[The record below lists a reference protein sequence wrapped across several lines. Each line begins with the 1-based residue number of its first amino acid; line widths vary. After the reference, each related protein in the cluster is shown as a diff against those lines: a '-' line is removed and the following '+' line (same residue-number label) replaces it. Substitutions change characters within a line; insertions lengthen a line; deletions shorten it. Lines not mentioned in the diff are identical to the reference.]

1 MIGITNHD
9 ASFFELTSTDVSVE
23 AFDPRRIQ
31 SLTITEQRDAMPQGS
46 ISFYDPEN
54 IASRVLRT
62 GANIFVNWGYRQAL
76 LQTEIV
82 VDQFN
87 VDEING
93 SLVRRGMQ
101 GFVSS
106 PSGQGGQNGVITY
119 NCNFTGY
126 GFRGLDETRRYTS
139 GTKFDVISAVFDR
152 LGVSTT
158 RRAINFRAA
167 ADVLSEERYVRQ
179 DETDFAFLSR
189 LAREYRAL
197 FAVGFA
203 PDGETVAV
211 FIDTDQVG
219 DASMPGWIADA
230 RGTSHIIGYKGEV
243 NNVISYR
250 WISNESESGVGANTQ
265 IEFVN
270 GEVVVRRFVAE
281 SETIVSYRLN
291 PARIEAVLSEAQESG
306 ITSLVN
312 VTRDLLSANDFE
324 QIQHFFDPY
333 ESTTAPQGFGYR
345 ITAEM
350 IGNPLFMP
358 PNQIVI
364 NNGFPD
370 RLGGRDT
377 RYYIDK
383 VTHKLDQ
390 SGYKMT
396 VEIIDAFGL
405 SDIGVGIL

>member
-9 ASFFELTSTDVSVE
+9 QSFFELASTDVTME
-23 AFDPRRIQ
+23 TFRADRIE
-31 SLTITEQRDAMPQGS
+31 SLSITEQRDAMPQGS
-46 ISFYDPEN
+46 IVFYDPDN

-62 GANIFVNWGYRQAL
+62 GANVFINWGYQEAL
-76 LQTEIV
+76 LETEIV
-82 VDQFN
+82 TNRFN

-93 SLVRRGMQ
+93 SLVRRGMR

-106 PSGQGGQNGVITY
+106 PNGSGAQNGKITY
-119 NCNFTGY
+119 GCKFTGY
-126 GFRGLDETRRYTS
+126 NFRGLDETRRYTS
-139 GTKFDVISAVFDR
+139 GTKGDVIAAVFDR
-152 LGVSTT
+152 LGVSQTM
-158 RRAINFRAA
+158 RAINFRTAG
-167 ADVLSEERYVRQ
+167 DVLSEERYVRQ

-197 FAVGFA
+197 FSVGFS
-203 PDGETVAV
+203 PDGELVAV
-211 FIDTDQVG
+211 FIDTERVG
-219 DASMPGWIADA
+219 DNSMPRWILDA
-230 RGTSHIIGYKGEV
+230 NGTSHVIGYQGEV
-243 NNVISYR
+243 NNVLSYK
-250 WISNESESGVGANTQ
+250 WISNESESGVGANVQ

-281 SETIVSYRLN
+281 QETIISYRLN
-291 PARIEAVLSEAQESG
+291 PDRIERVLAEAQESG
-306 ITSLVN
+306 VSSLVN

-324 QIQHFFDPY
+324 QIEHFFDPY

-350 IGNPLFMP
+350 VGNPLFIP

-370 RLGGRDT
+370 QLGGRQT
-377 RYYIDK
+377 KYYIDK
-383 VTHKLDQ
+383 VTHKLDR
-390 SGYKMT
+390 SGYKMS

-405 SDIGVGIL
+405 SDIGQAIL